1 MSTIDTA
8 SIWRVV
14 VPSASTRRPGPVI
27 AARMTRVQA
36 EETAKQLARDGI
48 NCVVD
53 RA

>member
-27 AARMTRVQA
+27 AARLTRAQA
-36 EETAKQLARDGI
+36 DEMAALLRKDGVA
-48 NCVVD
+48 CEVG